1 MHRSEGE
8 VGQLHS
14 FRGGVGL
21 GTAIVAVGLWDGAN
35 SVEVRDG
42 AKCSLVQLHT
52 CGSCV
57 GLGDSIVHSV
67 A

>member
-1 MHRSEGE
+1 MKVKWGW
-8 VGQLHS
+8 VQLHS
-14 FRGGVGL
+14 FRSGVGL
-21 GTAIVAVGLWDGAN
+21 GTAIVAVGLWDW
-35 SVEVRDG
+35 

-67 A
+67 V